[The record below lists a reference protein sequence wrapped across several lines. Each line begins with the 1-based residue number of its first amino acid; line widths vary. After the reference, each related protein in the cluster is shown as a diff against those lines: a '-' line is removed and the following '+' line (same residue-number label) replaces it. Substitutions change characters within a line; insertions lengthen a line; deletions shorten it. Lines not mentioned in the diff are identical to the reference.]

1 MQTVLLAR
9 EIGRI
14 MTWDGNSKNDVN
26 THFGKVGKI
35 HLGFKC
41 MDALTIDDVFQSVIL
56 ATLKSSNNSALRAAY
71 DQILDDLDD
80 DKDITFAHI
89 QTIRDR
95 QFRRIKERH
104 SDPSHRADTPRA
116 TSRTS
121 PVKTEQYNKYKRQ
134 GGNELADSL
143 CKATPLKNMVNS
155 LGRFSAE
162 PASLVPSGTSLI
174 RSPPSS
180 WPPRNTSPAR
190 SPATLTMTM
199 TDYDADAAYESDD
212 ST

>member
-1 MQTVLLAR
+1 MPREPVL
-9 EIGRI
+9 
-14 MTWDGNSKNDVN
+14 S
-26 THFGKVGKI
+26 
-35 HLGFKC
+35 
-41 MDALTIDDVFQSVIL
+41 
-56 ATLKSSNNSALRAAY
+56 
-71 DQILDDLDD
+71 
-80 DKDITFAHI
+80 
-89 QTIRDR
+89 

-104 SDPSHRADTPRA
+104 SDPPHRADTPRA
-116 TSRTS
+116 TPRTS

-143 CKATPLKNMVNS
+143 YKATPLKNMVNS

-162 PASLVPSGTSLI
+162 PASLAPSGTSLL

-199 TDYDADAAYESDD
+199 TDYDAAAAYMNWMTGPEYPSCLWGAYRVIQNLV
-212 ST
+212 SLFLFFSSSPFLCGGHVTHNFSSLPGLASYF